1 MKKEKFNKET
11 IDKVKEL
18 GPREFELALLG
29 YLRYSMGRRSY
40 IVGACSDYL
49 ISLLPVLSDWCLNN
63 IEDDLE
69 NYAADVEKDFRS
81 WGDEC
86 DKTTWLK
93 LWDNLVIEM
102 RKRQENE

>member
-1 MKKEKFNKET
+1 MTKEKFNKEYVST
-11 IDKVKEL
+11 IKEL

-29 YLRYSMGRRSY
+29 YLRYSMGRYSY

-69 NYAADVEKDFRS
+69 RFAYEVKNGYYHS
-81 WGDEC
+81 WGNNT
-86 DKTTWLK
+86 DKDYWLK
-93 LWDNLVIEM
+93 LWDQLVIEM
-102 RKRQENE
+102 KNRGEK

>member
-1 MKKEKFNKET
+1 MAKEKFSKEYVNT
-11 IDKVKEL
+11 IKEL
-18 GPREFELALLG
+18 GPREFELSLLG

-69 NYAADVEKDFRS
+69 RYAADVESGFRS
-81 WGDEC
+81 WGDDT
-86 DKTTWLK
+86 DKLSWLK
-93 LWDNLVIEM
+93 LWDKLVIEM
-102 RKRQENE
+102 RRRDN

>member
-1 MKKEKFNKET
+1 MKEKFNK
-11 IDKVKEL
+11 DLLNKVKEL
-18 GPREFELALLG
+18 GPREFELSLLG

-63 IEDDLE
+63 IENDLE
-69 NYAADVEKDFRS
+69 DYAADVEKDFRS
-81 WGDEC
+81 WGDDC
-86 DKTTWLK
+86 DKASWLK

-102 RKRQENE
+102 RKR

>member
-1 MKKEKFNKET
+1 MKEKFNK
-11 IDKVKEL
+11 DLLNNVKEL

-63 IEDDLE
+63 IENDLE
-69 NYAADVEKDFRS
+69 DYAADVERDFRS
-81 WGDEC
+81 WGDDY
-86 DKTTWLK
+86 DKASWLK
-93 LWDNLVIEM
+93 LWDNLVIEIKN
-102 RKRQENE
+102 RENR